1 MLFNLRLLPSA
12 PPFLPA
18 PPSLLSRFSLLSPGT
33 RRPPANLTAA
43 RGGGRKR
50 GGGGRRVKEV
60 RRALFFIHLPT
71 SFPPPVSSEH
81 ALSWSPGSWSLCSR
95 SCGRGEKKRRV
106 TCSMQLTERNA
117 SQEVTRRLPPHPD
130 LSSEQVPGS
139 FCKKAGLRKP
149 ARVEECGLEQ
159 CPSWRRSPWAPCG
172 QAECLS
178 QDTGCGGAGRA
189 RD

>member
-1 MLFNLRLLPSA
+1 M
-12 PPFLPA
+12 
-18 PPSLLSRFSLLSPGT
+18 
-33 RRPPANLTAA
+33 
-43 RGGGRKR
+43 
-50 GGGGRRVKEV
+50 
-60 RRALFFIHLPT
+60 
-71 SFPPPVSSEH
+71 SSEH

-117 SQEVTRRLPPHPD
+117 SQEVTCRLPPHPD

-178 QDTGCGGAGRA
+178 QDTGDGGAGRA
-189 RD
+189 LVKIDPTKS